1 MDSEKK
7 IIGRC
12 PFCGGNVVKTCK
24 GYRCENNTGEHPSC
38 VLNINAIIGNRKMND
53 GEIAEFLEKR
63 RILLDGFS
71 TKEGKTFP
79 TVLELADDGAVN
91 MQSVIGRCPH
101 CGGEVRV
108 GTRAFNCSNYSNQEA
123 PCSFAIW
130 RNIGGHQLTLEEAK
144 ELCEKNITSSE
155 LEMYREDGSIYR
167 KRLGLLL
174 GMETGCSG
182 NSENKVQDMAKKAL
196 MASVDNPESVKIV
209 GISKPDSVFGREYVT
224 MKEKMALSVAM
235 MKISRRFME
244 DTDFDNPDS
253 ECHGMSGQMKRQMDA
268 MTALRSLMVTGELK
282 PTGDEASQER
292 KPFSGWKVKIE
303 YEATDSDGQ
312 PYRSEYW
319 FIMDKEAQ
327 CVIRS
332 FEIPLL

>member
-1 MDSEKK
+1 MAYNQHSNNMTMTTEKK
-7 IIGRC
+7 IIGSC
-12 PFCGGNVVKTCK
+12 PLCGGNVVKTCK

-53 GEIAEFLEKR
+53 GEIADFLEKR

-167 KRLGLLL
+167 KRLGLAPDKL
-174 GMETGCSG
+174 
-182 NSENKVQDMAKKAL
+182 QI
-196 MASVDNPESVKIV
+196 VKI
-209 GISKPDSVFGREYVT
+209 
-224 MKEKMALSVAM
+224 
-235 MKISRRFME
+235 
-244 DTDFDNPDS
+244 
-253 ECHGMSGQMKRQMDA
+253 
-268 MTALRSLMVTGELK
+268 
-282 PTGDEASQER
+282 
-292 KPFSGWKVKIE
+292 
-303 YEATDSDGQ
+303 
-312 PYRSEYW
+312 
-319 FIMDKEAQ
+319 
-327 CVIRS
+327 
-332 FEIPLL
+332 

>member
-1 MDSEKK
+1 MKQGKK
-7 IIGRC
+7 
-12 PFCGGNVVKTCK
+12 
-24 GYRCENNTGEHPSC
+24 
-38 VLNINAIIGNRKMND
+38 L
-53 GEIAEFLEKR
+53 L
-63 RILLDGFS
+63 IL
-71 TKEGKTFP
+71 P
-79 TVLELADDGAVN
+79 AVA
-91 MQSVIGRCPH
+91 V
-101 CGGEVRV
+101 
-108 GTRAFNCSNYSNQEA
+108 
-123 PCSFAIW
+123 
-130 RNIGGHQLTLEEAK
+130 
-144 ELCEKNITSSE
+144 
-155 LEMYREDGSIYR
+155 
-167 KRLGLLL
+167 LL
-174 GMETGCSG
+174 GMGTSCSDNSG
-182 NSENKVQDMAKKAL
+182 NKAQDMAKKAL

-253 ECHGMSGQMKRQMDA
+253 ECHGISRQMKRQMDA
-268 MTALRSLMVTGELK
+268 MTALRPLMVTEELN
-282 PTGDEASQER
+282 TAGDEASLER
-292 KPFSGWKVKIE
+292 KPFSGWKVKVE